1 MKTARSQRARK
12 SGSPNFESS
21 RRRPASLG
29 LAGSAID
36 IVECT
41 AKLGKFEMESA
52 FQKSLRP
59 ATPPGQREARFGAH
73 EKRAD
78 VRGPRRNRRA
88 PRPVQ
93 NAPQLAHEFGIR
105 DRIWTGDIED
115 ARELGT
121 LDRFDEHARQI
132 RDVDP
137 AHVLAAVTDT
147 PAQKQAGESCQNWQR
162 ALVHIQHDADSHHHF
177 PHSWRFDV
185 FERAFPAL
193 ANFFRETLSLRR
205 IFVAPAI
212 ARIAVDR
219 ERAGLDPDF
228 RWFTASRDS
237 FAQHPNGIHTR
248 FHDLAA
254 VFRRV
259 PAVHAP
265 AREFPTCFR
274 AIDRLPP
281 IDEPRTVPMK
291 LATRAGV
298 ARRAPAQQYAPLTFA
313 DQRFRA
319 PWTE

>member
-29 LAGSAID
+29 LAGSAVK

-41 AKLGKFEMESA
+41 AELGKFEMESA
-52 FQKSLRP
+52 FQKSLWP

-78 VRGPRRNRRA
+78 VRGPRGNRRA

-93 NAPQLAHEFGIR
+93 NVPQLSHEFGIR

-115 ARELGT
+115 SRELRT

-132 RDVDP
+132 RHVDP
-137 AHVLAAVTDT
+137 AHVLLSRTNATAEKETRQSRQDG
-147 PAQKQAGESCQNWQR
+147 QS

-177 PHSWRFDV
+177 PHSWRLDV

-193 ANFFRETLSLRR
+193 ANFFRETFSLRR

-228 RWFTASRDS
+228 
-237 FAQHPNGIHTR
+237 
-248 FHDLAA
+248 
-254 VFRRV
+254 
-259 PAVHAP
+259 
-265 AREFPTCFR
+265 
-274 AIDRLPP
+274 
-281 IDEPRTVPMK
+281 
-291 LATRAGV
+291 
-298 ARRAPAQQYAPLTFA
+298 
-313 DQRFRA
+313 
-319 PWTE
+319 